1 MKTSPAARRLVRFRV
16 ILIALAIVAIMGIE
30 FWEGESLA
38 SRVGQ
43 TTAVQ
48 TDSPV
53 ALNVNISDM
62 IAVAR

>member
-1 MKTSPAARRLVRFRV
+1 
-16 ILIALAIVAIMGIE
+16 MGIE

-53 ALNVNISDM
+53 ALNVNISDLL
-62 IAVAR
+62 AAAR